1 MTEEEKLA
9 EDILREIASLS
20 REKQRAVGWLI
31 KNIDIAEQLAGGEA
45 LTKAQVEE
53 LTRWAQENND
63 YILLILVLYK
73 QMKDHNENPAGKDL

>member
-9 EDILREIASLS
+9 EDILREIATLS

-31 KNIDIAEQLAGGEA
+31 KNIDIAEQLAGGEV

-73 QMKDHNENPAGKDL
+73 QMKDHNENSAGKDL